1 VSAVRETMSARE
13 NLVRSERRI
22 EDWGKTGEYLVVH
35 NQKDSMKYAMVVKK
49 KDGEIFENWRERAS
63 ARFDLNLARIKNKM
77 DSLVNT

>member
-1 VSAVRETMSARE
+1 MSAVRETMSARE

-49 KDGEIFENWRERAS
+49 KTVRYLKIGAKERA
-63 ARFDLNLARIKNKM
+63 RGLI
-77 DSLVNT
+77 

>member
-1 VSAVRETMSARE
+1 MSAVRETMSARE